1 MALTKLDVLDTFP
14 VVKICTGYRRK
25 DGFVYTTFPA
35 DLDVLAD
42 CEPVYEEMPGWM
54 CETSKITNYDDL
66 PANAKAYISR
76 ILELVGG
83 KLGVLSV
90 GPARETTLRINI

>member
-1 MALTKLDVLDTFP
+1 MTKLDVLDECETI
-14 VVKICTGYRRK
+14 KICTGYKRD
-25 DGFVYTTFPA
+25 DGFVYQTFPA
-35 DLDVLAD
+35 DLDALKR

-54 CETSKITNYDDL
+54 CETSTITDYAKL
-66 PANAKAYISR
+66 PENAKKYIDR
-76 ILELVGG
+76 ILELIGG